1 MFHFTIFFK
10 KNFHTKK
17 EVPYQG
23 FFLLLQPMAEY
34 SSILLENAV
43 EALSKLPGIGKKTA
57 LRLALHLLGE
67 ETLLTEQLADAL
79 LKMKHNIMLCER
91 CHNISDTPVCSICG
105 NPRRDENTLC
115 VVSDMRDVLAIE
127 RTASYNGLYHV
138 LGGVI
143 SPIEGIA
150 PNDLKLAELVERT
163 HQEDIREIILA
174 LPATIEG
181 DTTNFYLYRQLHDFK
196 GKISVIAKGIA
207 VGDTLEYVDEI
218 TLGRSIQNRIAF
230 SS

>member
-1 MFHFTIFFK
+1 
-10 KNFHTKK
+10 
-17 EVPYQG
+17 
-23 FFLLLQPMAEY
+23 MAEY

-43 EALSKLPGIGKKTA
+43 ESLSKLPGIGKKTA
-57 LRLALHLLGE
+57 LRLALHLLNSDDLE
-67 ETLLTEQLADAL
+67 TEQLADSL

-91 CHNISDTPVCSICG
+91 CYNISDTKVCSICS

-115 VVSDMRDVLAIE
+115 VVADMRDVLAIE

-150 PNDLKLAELVERT
+150 PNDLKIAQLVQRT
-163 HQEDIREIILA
+163 QKEDIKEIILA

-181 DTTNFYLYRQLHDFK
+181 DTTNFYIFRQLKDYE
-196 GKISVIAKGIA
+196 GKISVISKGIA
-207 VGDTLEYVDEI
+207 VGDALEYVDEV
-218 TLGRSIQNRIAF
+218 TLGRSIQNRIPF
-230 SS
+230 NQK